1 MQFCNYQEKHGVYLL
16 HSLHGLLRCTA
27 VETEVCG
34 PRQQEISA
42 LRADWLITVQSA
54 EESDSPGT
62 VGGTVDHLHPS
73 TKQTHPVVRY
83 MCLPNQL
90 KLKHITVVRY
100 MCHPNSLKLK
110 HIQSLDT
117 CVS

>member
-1 MQFCNYQEKHGVYLL
+1 MQFCSYQEKHGVYLL
-16 HSLHGLLRCTA
+16 HSLRGLLHCTA
-27 VETEVCG
+27 VGTEVCG

-73 TKQTHPVVRY
+73 FK
-83 MCLPNQL
+83 
-90 KLKHITVVRY
+90 
-100 MCHPNSLKLK
+100 
-110 HIQSLDT
+110 
-117 CVS
+117 CVLGFCSEEVDMIFEL

>member
-1 MQFCNYQEKHGVYLL
+1 MQFCSYQEKHGVYLL

-34 PRQQEISA
+34 PRQQEISE

-62 VGGTVDHLHPS
+62 VGGTVDYLHPS

-83 MCLPNQL
+83 MRLLRGL
-90 KLKHITVVRY
+90 KLKGPGI
-100 MCHPNSLKLK
+100 L
-110 HIQSLDT
+110 
-117 CVS
+117 